1 MKTPDHDSQHQTD
14 YERIATAIRFL
25 IARDY
30 YSEQVNTLGDLANH
44 LNLSESHCHKL
55 FHRWAGITPKQF
67 QQFLRKEFA
76 LQQLQKSSSVLE
88 TSLATGLSS
97 PGRLHD
103 LILHWEAITP
113 GQAKARGKGVCVEY
127 AFSSSPYGNML
138 IATTEKGICHLIF
151 CNDNREAKHVALEE
165 LQTRF
170 PQAILFCNQTRIDV
184 LAHQLFPAHARTT
197 PVALHLWGSP
207 FQHKVWEALLRLDAG
222 MVATYGQ
229 IAAHIHQPGAA
240 RAVGTAIGSNSIAIL
255 IPCHRVIQQTGLFS
269 GYRWE
274 TERKIALLAQ
284 ELAAEL

>member
-1 MKTPDHDSQHQTD
+1 MKTLDQDSQQQKD

-25 IARDY
+25 IDHHKSTEHA
-30 YSEQVNTLGDLANH
+30 NTLAELAKH
-44 LNLSESHCHKL
+44 LALSESHCHKL

-76 LQQLQKSSSVLE
+76 LQQLQKSSSVLD
-88 TSLATGLSS
+88 TTFATGLSS

-113 GQAKARGKGVCVEY
+113 GQAKTRGKGVIIEY
-127 AFSSSPYGNML
+127 AFSSSPYGTML

-151 CNDNREAKHVALEE
+151 CDDNQDARASALEE

-170 PQAILFCNQTRIDV
+170 PQALLHPNQTTIDA
-184 LAHQLFPAHARTT
+184 LAHELFPAHARTT
-197 PVALHLWGSP
+197 PLSLHLWGSP
-207 FQHKVWEALLRLDAG
+207 FQHKVWEALLRLEAG
-222 MVATYGQ
+222 MVTTYGH
-229 IAAHIHQPGAA
+229 IATQIHQPNAA

-269 GYRWE
+269 GYRWGV
-274 TERKIALLAQ
+274 ERKIALLAQ
-284 ELAAEL
+284 ELATQL